1 MNELIDYI
9 IVSTILIA
17 VGIYG
22 LVVKRNAI
30 RMIFAIEIIANA
42 ANINLVAFSRSV
54 NNAQGQLFALFSIA
68 IAAAEV
74 AVGLGIIIIAYRL
87 YKEIDV
93 EEFRSMKG
101 IVWHSSFFLMVAT
114 FLPLILS
121 PVSYYLGR
129 KHGVNLTTWFS
140 FAVIAISTIMLFIPA
155 MMLSGGKSAYVENLY
170 MEPVWKFWLEIGWT

>member
-101 IVWHSSFFLMVAT
+101 
-114 FLPLILS
+114 
-121 PVSYYLGR
+121 
-129 KHGVNLTTWFS
+129 
-140 FAVIAISTIMLFIPA
+140 
-155 MMLSGGKSAYVENLY
+155 
-170 MEPVWKFWLEIGWT
+170 

>member
-9 IVSTILIA
+9 IVSTILVAI
-17 VGIYG
+17 GIYG

-30 RMIFAIEIIANA
+30 RMIFAVEIIANA

-101 IVWHSSFFLMVAT
+101 
-114 FLPLILS
+114 
-121 PVSYYLGR
+121 
-129 KHGVNLTTWFS
+129 
-140 FAVIAISTIMLFIPA
+140 
-155 MMLSGGKSAYVENLY
+155 
-170 MEPVWKFWLEIGWT
+170 

>member
-1 MNELIDYI
+1 MNELIDYV
-9 IVSTILIA
+9 IVSLILVAIG
-17 VGIYG
+17 VYG

-42 ANINLVAFSRSV
+42 ANLNLVAFSRNL

-93 EEFRSMKG
+93 EELRSMRG
-101 IVWHSSFFLMVAT
+101 
-114 FLPLILS
+114 
-121 PVSYYLGR
+121 
-129 KHGVNLTTWFS
+129 
-140 FAVIAISTIMLFIPA
+140 
-155 MMLSGGKSAYVENLY
+155 
-170 MEPVWKFWLEIGWT
+170 

>member
-9 IVSTILIA
+9 VVSTMLIA
-17 VGIYG
+17 IGIYG

-74 AVGLGIIIIAYRL
+74 AVGLGIIIVAYRL

-101 IVWHSSFFLMVAT
+101 
-114 FLPLILS
+114 
-121 PVSYYLGR
+121 
-129 KHGVNLTTWFS
+129 
-140 FAVIAISTIMLFIPA
+140 
-155 MMLSGGKSAYVENLY
+155 
-170 MEPVWKFWLEIGWT
+170 